1 MKRVAICLSLA
12 VIALALPVHGQGRAF
27 KCILTGNCTPP
38 PCEYFAQLNLTKA
51 TVRALAK
58 LPAPD
63 STNDS
68 AFDQFS
74 VSLQN
79 KVGNALNKY
88 SKCRVP
94 DSPAR
99 TYTVGPYPACE
110 IGTRDSAGTF
120 TPVDLDQAKKLSQTC
135 SEIVEAHYER
145 LEVRQEQCTRLVV
158 GGGRHTVAMRRA
170 EMMLRYQAELDSL
183 RGSLLRYLSSCAPDA
198 NLAAELTNLGLD
210 SLMKD
215 GKAAYDEWQASR
227 ASGTVAG
234 AR

>member
-1 MKRVAICLSLA
+1 MKRVAICLGLA
-12 VIALALPVHGQGRAF
+12 VIALTLPVHGQGRAF

-38 PCEYFAQLNLTKA
+38 PCEYFAQFNLTKA
-51 TVRALAK
+51 TVRALSK

-63 STNDS
+63 SANDA
-68 AFDQFS
+68 AFHQFS
-74 VSLQN
+74 VNLQN
-79 KVGNALNKY
+79 SVGKAINKY
-88 SKCRVP
+88 SKCQVP

-99 TYTVGPYPACE
+99 TYTVGPSPACE
-110 IGTRDSAGTF
+110 IGTTNSAGAF
-120 TPVDLDQAKKLSQTC
+120 TAVNLDEAKKLSQTC
-135 SEIVEAHYER
+135 SEIVEAHYQR
-145 LEVRQEQCTRLVV
+145 LEVRQEQCTRSVA
-158 GGGRHTVAMRRA
+158 GRAPTTVAMRRA

-198 NLAAELTNLGLD
+198 KLAAELTNLGLD